1 MFSFAGKTA
10 VITGST
16 SGIGEAT
23 ARLIADRGAEGVLV
37 TGRSRPRG
45 EEVARSIRSR
55 APTEAVFVA
64 ADLGLADAYRQI
76 IDTADRHF
84 GRIDILVNSAGTTAR
99 GSIESTTGDQW
110 DEIMAI
116 NVRSPFFLIQE
127 AVRIMRREERGGT
140 IVNVG
145 SVAAHGGPPHITPY
159 SVSKAALA
167 ALTRNVAYAVMRDG
181 IRVNCIQP
189 GWSDTPAEHATQV
202 SEGAGED
209 WLADAESRSP
219 FGRLLKPGEI
229 AEAIAFLASDASG
242 LMTGTVMDYDQS
254 VPGAG
259 PASQPP
265 PSHRTRK

>member
-16 SGIGEAT
+16 SGMGEAT
-23 ARLIADRGAEGVLV
+23 ARLMAERGVEGMLV

-45 EEVARSIRSR
+45 EAVARSIRGHTR
-55 APTEAVFVA
+55 TEVVFVA
-64 ADLGLADAYRQI
+64 ADLALPDAYQGI
-76 IDTADRHF
+76 IETAERHF
-84 GRIDILVNSAGTTAR
+84 GRIDILVNSAGSTAR

-116 NVRSPFFLIQE
+116 NLRSPFFLMQE
-127 AVRIMRREERGGT
+127 AVRIMRREGTGGT

-145 SVAAHGGPPHITPY
+145 SVAAHGGPPHITSY

-189 GWSDTPAEHATQV
+189 GWSDTPAEHLTQV
-202 SEGAGED
+202 TEGAGQD

-265 PSHRTRK
+265 PGPGTRE